1 MSARAKIRDA
11 IVELLRDNLDG
22 TTYSTNLYS
31 KNISKRLK
39 FWDEV
44 NDYPYV
50 AVVPGP
56 EEREYLPASFK
67 WGFLTIS
74 IKIYIRDETDTISA
88 METVLADIEK
98 LVDLNYRLLFDAQA
112 QDFTED
118 IRVSSITTDEGL
130 LHPIGVAELDL
141 IVQYQVK

>member
-1 MSARAKIRDA
+1 MSARARIRDA
-11 IVELLRDNLDG
+11 VVELLRENLNG
-22 TTYSTNLYS
+22 STYKTNLYG

-44 NDYPYV
+44 NDYPYI
-50 AVVPGP
+50 AVVPGA

-67 WGFLTIS
+67 WGFLTVS
-74 IKIYIRDETDTISA
+74 LKIYIRDEKDTISR
-88 METVLADIEK
+88 MEEVLSDLENI
-98 LVDLNYRLLFDAQA
+98 VDLNYRLLYDEEKNQY
-112 QDFTED
+112 TED

-130 LHPIGVAELDL
+130 LHPIGAAELDL